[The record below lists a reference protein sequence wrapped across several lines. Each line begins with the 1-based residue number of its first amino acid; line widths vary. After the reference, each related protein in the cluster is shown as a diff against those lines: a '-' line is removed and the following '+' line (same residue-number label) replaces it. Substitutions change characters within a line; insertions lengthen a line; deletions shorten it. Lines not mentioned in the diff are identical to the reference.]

1 MQDQKKIEYSSG
13 AGCLTRLYWMFLGV
27 ALLTLVA
34 AFLLQKNPKFP
45 SFLDVGYLLAVA
57 ALVFVRYIDIRY
69 FKGDTGEGTPA
80 TMIHWRKYSIV
91 IVSGSLFVWLVIR
104 FLVPL
109 FM

>member
-27 ALLTLVA
+27 ALLALVA

-45 SFLDVGYLLAVA
+45 SFLDVGYLFAVA
-57 ALVFVRYIDIRY
+57 SLVFVRYIDIRY
-69 FKGDTGEGTPA
+69 LKGETGEGAPA
-80 TMIHWRKYSIV
+80 TMNHWRKYSMFLV
-91 IVSGSLFVWLVIR
+91 IGSLGVWLVVR

-109 FM
+109 FT